1 MALALTERQNRS
13 LLDAD
18 NAYPKHTGRLDM
30 KMIEFVLLAV
40 GAVVGAFL
48 RYIMVASPQTI
59 AGLPVNVLAVN
70 VIGSFILGLF
80 SVLSIALNLN
90 SNYTLLV
97 ATGFCGA
104 FTTMSSFAL
113 ETSNFM
119 DSNRFILVSPKH
131 SSQRRLIFRRCIRW
145 QSGWKTLTAEIFVM
159 RQKNV
164 ECNNKDKK
172 E

>member
-1 MALALTERQNRS
+1 
-13 LLDAD
+13 
-18 NAYPKHTGRLDM
+18 M

-59 AGLPVNVLAVN
+59 GGLPVNVLAVN

-80 SVLSIALNLN
+80 SVLAIALNLN
-90 SNYTLLV
+90 SNYTLLI

-113 ETSNFM
+113 ETSNLM
-119 DSNRFILVSPKH
+119 EGNRFILVA
-131 SSQRRLIFRRCIRW
+131 LNIF
-145 QSGWKTLTAEIFVM
+145 A
-159 RQKNV
+159 NV
-164 ECNNKDKK
+164 GLSLGAVVGGKVLGNELMARIL
-172 E
+172 

>member
-1 MALALTERQNRS
+1 
-13 LLDAD
+13 
-18 NAYPKHTGRLDM
+18 
-30 KMIEFVLLAV
+30 MIEFVLLAV

-80 SVLSIALNLN
+80 SVLAIALNLN
-90 SNYTLLV
+90 SNYTLLI

-113 ETSNFM
+113 ETSNLV
-119 DSNRFILVSPKH
+119 DGNRFILVALNILANVGLSLGAVFGGKMV
-131 SSQRRLIFRRCIRW
+131 
-145 QSGWKTLTAEIFVM
+145 GETLMAKVL
-159 RQKNV
+159 
-164 ECNNKDKK
+164 
-172 E
+172 

>member
-1 MALALTERQNRS
+1 M
-13 LLDAD
+13 DAD

-59 AGLPVNVLAVN
+59 AGLPLNVLAVN

-80 SVLSIALNLN
+80 SVLAIALNLN
-90 SNYTLLV
+90 SNYTLLI

-113 ETSNFM
+113 ETSNLI
-119 DSNRFILVSPKH
+119 DGNRFILVALNILANVGLSLGAVFGGKVIGET
-131 SSQRRLIFRRCIRW
+131 LI
-145 QSGWKTLTAEIFVM
+145 SKVL
-159 RQKNV
+159 
-164 ECNNKDKK
+164 
-172 E
+172 

>member
-1 MALALTERQNRS
+1 MSEPLQ
-13 LLDAD
+13 LDAD
-18 NAYPKHTGRLDM
+18 NAYHNTKGRFDM
-30 KMIEFVLLAV
+30 KMIEFILLAV

-80 SVLSIALNLN
+80 SVLAVALNLN

-97 ATGFCGA
+97 GTGFCGA

-113 ETSNFM
+113 ETSNLM
-119 DSNRFILVSPKH
+119 DNNRFLLVALNIL
-131 SSQRRLIFRRCIRW
+131 
-145 QSGWKTLTAEIFVM
+145 A
-159 RQKNV
+159 NV
-164 ECNNKDKK
+164 GLSLGAIIGGKVVGETIMTKVL
-172 E
+172 